1 MSLCWPTK
9 CVSMKLKSRNEQR
22 DMVADRG
29 RPHPLASMTVNA
41 SVFEGTAEKNSWAY
55 SYHFR

>member
-1 MSLCWPTK
+1 
-9 CVSMKLKSRNEQR
+9 MKLKSRNEQR
-22 DMVADRG
+22 DMVADQG

-41 SVFEGTAEKNSWAY
+41 SVFEETAEKNSWAY